1 MEVQDISLEDL
12 MKGYKL
18 INHEYHCLF
27 CEATFDR
34 DQVYPM
40 NEQFLT
46 ANGMIKHH
54 ITLYHG
60 SPFYGLLSLDKKI
73 LGLSDVQI
81 EMMKFFYEG
90 TSDKDIVSQ
99 SNLTSVST
107 VRQHRFKLREKEK
120 QAKLFLALMQLLN
133 EPENYL
139 IHKGAKQVDE
149 RYGVE
154 QEERDKVLKTYFK
167 NGLEGEIA
175 TIPSKEKK
183 KLIVLQQIVKR
194 FEAGKTY
201 SEKEVNEILKT
212 VHADFVSL
220 RRHLIEYGFM
230 NRNND
235 GSEYTLKI

>member
-1 MEVQDISLEDL
+1 MEVLDISLEDL
-12 MKGYKL
+12 IKGYQL
-18 INHEYHCLF
+18 INNEYHCLF
-27 CEATFDR
+27 CETTFD
-34 DQVYPM
+34 DDHVYPM

-46 ANGMIKHH
+46 AKGMMKNH
-54 ITLYHG
+54 ITLHHR
-60 SPFYGLLSLDKKI
+60 SPFHGMLSLDKKI

-81 EMMKFFYEG
+81 EMIKYFYEG

-107 VRQHRFKLREKEK
+107 VRQHRFKLREKER
-120 QAKLFLALMQLLN
+120 QAKLFLALMQLLK

-139 IHKGAKQVDE
+139 VHKGAKQVDE

-167 NGLEGEIA
+167 NGLEGEIT

-183 KLIVLQQIVKR
+183 KLIILQHIVKR

-230 NRNND
+230 NRNDD
-235 GSEYTLKI
+235 GSEYALKM

>member
-1 MEVQDISLEDL
+1 MEVQNISLEDL
-12 MKGYKL
+12 MKGYQL

-27 CEATFDR
+27 CEATFDG

-40 NEQFLT
+40 NEQLLT
-46 ANGMIKHH
+46 AKGMIKHH
-54 ITLYHG
+54 ITLYHR

-120 QAKLFLALMQLLN
+120 QAKLFLALMQLLK

-154 QEERDKVLKTYFK
+154 QNERDKVLKTYFK
-167 NGLEGEIA
+167 NGLEGQLE

-183 KLIVLQQIVKR
+183 KLIILQQIVKR

-212 VHADFVSL
+212 AHADFVSL

-235 GSEYTLKI
+235 GSEYTLKM

>member
-1 MEVQDISLEDL
+1 MEVLDISLEDL
-12 MKGYKL
+12 IKGYQL
-18 INHEYHCLF
+18 INNEYHCLF
-27 CEATFDR
+27 CETTFD
-34 DQVYPM
+34 DDHVYPM

-46 ANGMIKHH
+46 AKGMMKNH
-54 ITLYHG
+54 ITLHHR
-60 SPFYGLLSLDKKI
+60 SPFHGMLSLDKKI

-81 EMMKFFYEG
+81 EMIKYFYEG

-107 VRQHRFKLREKEK
+107 VRQHRFKLREKER
-120 QAKLFLALMQLLN
+120 QAKLFLALMQLLK

-167 NGLEGEIA
+167 NGLEGEIT

-183 KLIVLQQIVKR
+183 KLIILQHIVKR

-230 NRNND
+230 NRNDD
-235 GSEYTLKI
+235 GSEYALKM